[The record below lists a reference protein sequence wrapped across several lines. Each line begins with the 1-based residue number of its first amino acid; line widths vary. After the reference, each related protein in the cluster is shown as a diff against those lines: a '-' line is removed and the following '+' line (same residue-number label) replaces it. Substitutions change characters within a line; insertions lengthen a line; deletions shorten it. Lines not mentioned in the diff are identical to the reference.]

1 MDQLHSDGS
10 QSSPNPGSG
19 DGKQEDFIP
28 SDEWKA
34 GRRRRSRRSGSREG
48 GGNRGG
54 RPNSHGRRRGNHTG
68 KMTPRQRAERL
79 MIAAC
84 CLLLLALAVLAG
96 FMAGQQSRALFTPSK
111 QTESVEVVQATAG
124 SEAILDEAFF
134 ELGAGHPKKALL
146 AFQKIQETQPSLTG
160 LDYLIARA
168 AFQAR
173 EFSIAEEALQRSLSR
188 KEMDEEARLLLAVIH
203 LSRSSA
209 GAAQGSQFSDPLTDA
224 ESEFRRFSVSHP
236 ADSAVYYQWA
246 EALRSRGSYRTA
258 AELLHK
264 GLLRSDLMSS
274 QAFLSAKEILT
285 RLQNEPAKEVPS
297 LSGITSM
304 SGELAIGAALVA
316 LQHQQTTE
324 ALLFFERAREFY
336 SPSVFRELI
345 SDSAFDPY
353 RTDPKMRTFFSSD
366 RVDKSPGTP

>member
-1 MDQLHSDGS
+1 
-10 QSSPNPGSG
+10 
-19 DGKQEDFIP
+19 
-28 SDEWKA
+28 
-34 GRRRRSRRSGSREG
+34 
-48 GGNRGG
+48 
-54 RPNSHGRRRGNHTG
+54 
-68 KMTPRQRAERL
+68 

-84 CLLLLALAVLAG
+84 CLLLLALAALAG
-96 FMAGQQSRALFTPSK
+96 FMVGQQSKSSFTPSK
-111 QTESVEVVQATAG
+111 QTESFEFVQATAG
-124 SEAILDEAFF
+124 SEAILDEAFC

-160 LDYLIARA
+160 LNYLIGRA

-173 EFSIAEEALQRSLSR
+173 EFSIAEEALQRSLSC

-203 LSRSSA
+203 LSRSST
-209 GAAQGSQFSDPLTDA
+209 GAAQGSQFSDPLSDA

-264 GLLRSDLMSS
+264 GFLRSDLMSS

-285 RLQNEPAKEVPS
+285 RLQIEPAKEVPS

-304 SGELAIGAALVA
+304 SGELAIGAAMVA
-316 LQHQQTTE
+316 LQHKQTTE

-353 RTDPKMRTFFSSD
+353 RTDPKMRTFFSTD
-366 RVDKSPGTP
+366 QFDQSPAAR